1 MGRIVRQNMMNK
13 YNIGRIVNN
22 RFRFKYN
29 LTEVTKISNSALIGQ
44 SF

>member
-1 MGRIVRQNMMNK
+1 MGQIVRQNMMNK

-22 RFRFKYN
+22 RNKFKFN
-29 LTEVTKISNSALIGQ
+29 LTELSKIGSSALISH

>member
-1 MGRIVRQNMMNK
+1 MGQIVRQNIMNK

-22 RFRFKYN
+22 RNKFNYN
-29 LTEVTKISNSALIGQ
+29 LTEISKIGHSAIIKQ